1 MFIGRFCA
9 KWGAGSCSSHLKM
22 ICVCIG
28 EREEGGVPREAMRS
42 RAKELLR
49 STAAMMISQLGSTYG
64 SSATCRHA
72 LSRDDCAK
80 FVAQDSSTTLCEN
93 ASLLNRQAEEL
104 PPPRPPPGNG
114 GCAASSCTHLDKT
127 RDKTRFTKK
136 HYKKRKPTCRCF
148 DSFEVFSCFLVPDEN
163 QSLDP

>member
-1 MFIGRFCA
+1 MFTGRFCA

-42 RAKELLR
+42 RAKELRR
-49 STAAMMISQLGSTYG
+49 STSAMMISQLGSTYG

-80 FVAQDSSTTLCEN
+80 FISQDSSTSLCEN
-93 ASLLNRQAEEL
+93 VSLLKRRRHA
-104 PPPRPPPGNG
+104 PGNDM
-114 GCAASSCTHLDKT
+114 AVAQLQVALAHLDDKT
-127 RDKTRFTKK
+127 RQDLPKNST
-136 HYKKRKPTCRCF
+136 KKRKP
-148 DSFEVFSCFLVPDEN
+148 S
-163 QSLDP
+163 